1 MTGLSPLS
9 IRSALIRLCGLLLV
23 LLSACAA
30 PAGADTRPAPTAPTP
45 SPQNTATETATK
57 IESTPTPSLPP
68 EFTSQFTGT
77 GYSLDGSSITYT
89 SETGEKLTLPGTLDA
104 TGFHLDLGNGKVIN
118 VSADQLADRMKIG
131 QGNMGNFLAIYDE
144 TGKAIDY
151 GYDKKDNVWLKIS
164 MVSTELNTPEDFANL
179 PVLDDKADFDSGKVQ
194 QVGYWL
200 TDNVLP
206 PADIELPDSWG
217 IGGEP
222 KIGFLIMDW
231 DHITEPNIKPYRFVD
246 AFFVIHDGV
255 KMLRVGLEFG
265 GTGQLLYLNF
275 ENSSLW
281 NDPSRANALIA
292 ALNYNNSELLL
303 VDSYGSLSGSVGPYT
318 QKVTSE
324 RLVDGDQIIKYW
336 IENRKLPEGADITVF
351 GAVI

>member
-1 MTGLSPLS
+1 MTRFLSLF
-9 IRSALIRLCGLLLV
+9 LLLAI
-23 LLSACAA
+23 LSACAEIPLGTST
-30 PAGADTRPAPTAPTP
+30 PATSTLTAIPSPSPTSTPEPTP
-45 SPQNTATETATK
+45 TLA
-57 IESTPTPSLPP
+57 LPP
-68 EFTSQFTGT
+68 EFVSQFQDSP
-77 GYSLDGSSITYT
+77 YSLDGASISYT
-89 SETGEKLTLPGTLDA
+89 SETGEKITLPGTLDA
-104 TGFHLDLGNGKVIN
+104 NGFHLDLADGTIITIPP
-118 VSADQLADRMKIG
+118 DQLASRIKVSPGDV
-131 QGNMGNFLAIYDE
+131 LAIYDE

-151 GYDKKDNVWLKIS
+151 GYDNKDNVWLKIS